1 MMIQSILVLLLIFI
15 ANVQLLSIS
24 DRANRKIE
32 WNTLKLRWG
41 PDPLVSNDE
50 VYIRQPRTVQQALQ
64 EQYEQ
69 LPDTLEKQCI
79 GETTIGYRY
88 WKGND
93 TAAILIFDKQGIIAG
108 IQIAFRRSSIKGNYY
123 SFDTQKM
130 FNVEMINGIEMY
142 TLTAYFIDPTLICTV
157 GRTLSQL
164 EHEGTGTGLFLQNG
178 TNPIKDSIEIPLWEK
193 DIGKTKWVKGGCFK
207 TMGIHYWYDNRLDKS
222 CSDFFP
228 SFLMYNKGQLSGFGW
243 NIVANLNFSRRIERV
258 LTPVIST
265 FLIPVPTCIPKV
277 NDELGGFTTQHLYFN
292 TDPANLEC

>member
-1 MMIQSILVLLLIFI
+1 VQS
-15 ANVQLLSIS
+15 LSIS

-69 LPDTLEKQCI
+69 LPDILEKQCI

-88 WKGND
+88 WKDND

-108 IQIAFRRSSIKGNYY
+108 IQIA
-123 SFDTQKM
+123 
-130 FNVEMINGIEMY
+130 
-142 TLTAYFIDPTLICTV
+142 
-157 GRTLSQL
+157 
-164 EHEGTGTGLFLQNG
+164 
-178 TNPIKDSIEIPLWEK
+178 
-193 DIGKTKWVKGGCFK
+193 
-207 TMGIHYWYDNRLDKS
+207 
-222 CSDFFP
+222 
-228 SFLMYNKGQLSGFGW
+228 
-243 NIVANLNFSRRIERV
+243 
-258 LTPVIST
+258 T